1 MNMNKFGLR
10 ISVMILLASIIVCL
24 FVSSCSLD
32 KRVSVT
38 TGRYNNIPNRYIQ
51 PHTEI
56 EISRDTIAS
65 YRF

>member
-1 MNMNKFGLR
+1 MNKFGLR
-10 ISVMILLASIIVCL
+10 ISIMILLASIIVCL
-24 FVSSCSLD
+24 FVSSCSLE

-38 TGRYNNIPNRYIQ
+38 TGRYDNVPDRYTQ

-56 EISRDTIAS
+56 EITRDTIAS

>member
-1 MNMNKFGLR
+1 MNKFGPR

-24 FVSSCSLD
+24 FISSCSLE

-38 TGRYNNIPNRYIQ
+38 TGRYDNVLDLYTQ